1 QKFKDYNCL
10 FEMEAYAI
18 ASVASE
24 SKIPFY
30 CIKVVSDNC
39 DGTPKDWGNILSQI
53 RPEIDKAISDFCK
66 EILH

>member
-1 QKFKDYNCL
+1 FKDYNCL

-18 ASVASE
+18 ANVASE

-39 DGTPKDWGNILSQI
+39 DGTLKDWGNILSQI